1 MCFSSVLPVPK
12 SSPKKKTPVKKKSDD
27 AKDKEGGGEKSDGR
41 DLAKV
46 VKNDKLLF
54 NGSGGASL
62 NKAQVE
68 KWVTSGEMDKLEYT
82 FFMGK
87 GRLLVGKS
95 TWNDAARKFIKTVPD
110 LMVREKKVCSDCM
123 TQTVFS
129 S

>member
-1 MCFSSVLPVPK
+1 MPTK
-12 SSPKKKTPVKKKSDD
+12 TSPKKTLTKNKPDKDAAVDKKSDNS
-27 AKDKEGGGEKSDGR
+27 GGGDGR

-62 NKAQVE
+62 NKSQVE

-87 GRLLVGKS
+87 GRLLVGKA
-95 TWNDAARKFIKTVPD
+95 TWNDAARKYIKTVPD
-110 LMVREKKVCSDCM
+110 LMVCTGVSSMFRRIQIPT
-123 TQTVFS
+123 TQ
-129 S
+129 